1 LGKREGGNKG
11 VHKLKKELNNL
22 HAIKY
27 YSSNQRK
34 HNEIRW
40 ISSLHIE
47 FKWKML
53 MVEKH
58 LEYLEADE
66 N

>member
-1 LGKREGGNKG
+1 M
-11 VHKLKKELNNL
+11 HKLKKELNNL